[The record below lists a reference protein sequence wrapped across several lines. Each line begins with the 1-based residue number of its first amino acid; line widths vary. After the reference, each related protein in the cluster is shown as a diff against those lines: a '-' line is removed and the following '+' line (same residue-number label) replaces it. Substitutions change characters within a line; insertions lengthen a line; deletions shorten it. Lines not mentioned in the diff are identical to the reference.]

1 MFKFRKIKE
10 LDKKIEKYRKE
21 LINVKGYAIQIEEE
35 LKKVENI
42 IKDKE
47 GK

>member
-1 MFKFRKIKE
+1 MFKFRKTKE

-21 LINVKGYAIQIEEE
+21 LINVKGYVIQIEEE
-35 LKKVENI
+35 LKKIEKV
-42 IKDKE
+42 IKEKE

>member
-1 MFKFRKIKE
+1 MFKFRKTKE

-21 LINVKGYAIQIEEE
+21 MINIKGCVIQIEEE
-35 LKKVENI
+35 LKKIEKI